1 VADLACQALGA
12 VTCPLYPGDPPTRMA
27 HIATSLGARWFLVE
41 DAKLLGRLRSGM
53 VDAHLPGQVVLF
65 DAHDGEGLPGLAD
78 LARAP
83 TGAAL
88 ADWERTWRS
97 LHPAQVATV
106 VHTIGSDGVP
116 LGVVVAHAS
125 LVHSFHAILQ
135 VLPVTSEDVG
145 LSVLPMSHMF
155 ERAVG
160 ILVPIGTGA
169 RVAFAERQI
178 ERWADNMAEVRPTL
192 MACIPLFFE
201 RFEQRV
207 LADLA
212 QGPRYRRVLFAW
224 ATALGRRHYENH
236 LAGRRDGPWHRL
248 RLWAATRTILAP
260 VRGALGGR
268 LRYLVSGGAALP
280 EATALFFE
288 SIGIP
293 ILEGY
298 GLTESAPILTGN
310 LPGSYRYGTVGVPV
324 ANTEV
329 RIDPGTGEILARGP
343 QLMLGYLD
351 RPAET
356 ARVLDAEGWLHTGD
370 IGEFDEGGRLRITG
384 RLKNLL
390 VMATGKN
397 VAPAPVEDAVRAS
410 PFVQQAVLLGDDRDA
425 TGILVVPEARALE
438 GHPDPA
444 SVLRAEVE
452 RLTAPFA
459 AYERPRKV
467 AVLPRPLT
475 REAGELDGA
484 GRPVRAAVIAH
495 FPDEVAELFE
505 RPSRELAPSAR
516 PGVAVVDAAEHHP
529 EPTASAPG

>member
-1 VADLACQALGA
+1 
-12 VTCPLYPGDPPTRMA
+12 
-27 HIATSLGARWFLVE
+27 
-41 DAKLLGRLRSGM
+41 
-53 VDAHLPGQVVLF
+53 
-65 DAHDGEGLPGLAD
+65 
-78 LARAP
+78 
-83 TGAAL
+83 
-88 ADWERTWRS
+88 
-97 LHPAQVATV
+97 
-106 VHTIGSDGVP
+106 
-116 LGVVVAHAS
+116 
-125 LVHSFHAILQ
+125 
-135 VLPVTSEDVG
+135 
-145 LSVLPMSHMF
+145 
-155 ERAVG
+155 
-160 ILVPIGTGA
+160 
-169 RVAFAERQI
+169 
-178 ERWADNMAEVRPTL
+178 
-192 MACIPLFFE
+192 
-201 RFEQRV
+201 
-207 LADLA
+207 
-212 QGPRYRRVLFAW
+212 
-224 ATALGRRHYENH
+224 
-236 LAGRRDGPWHRL
+236 
-248 RLWAATRTILAP
+248 
-260 VRGALGGR
+260 
-268 LRYLVSGGAALP
+268 VSGGAALP

-475 REAGELDGA
+475 REAGELDSA